1 MSPQGRKVT
10 RLGLPHV
17 QTPCSFVLACPLP
30 HHLRLWRHH
39 PLLVARLLRL
49 RTSAS
54 AYSSSC
60 GALIPRP
67 LGRKAIG
74 TWTLPRSPSHIR
86 RRPPQLVTPSIVV
99 TTYSAVP

>member
-17 QTPCSFVLACPLP
+17 QTPCSFVLTRPLP

-54 AYSSSC
+54 AYGGSR
-60 GALIPRP
+60 GAPIPPLYPRGFSARLIIWIPR
-67 LGRKAIG
+67 RI
-74 TWTLPRSPSHIR
+74 TQRSPAKYRSRLQHF
-86 RRPPQLVTPSIVV
+86 PPL
-99 TTYSAVP
+99 